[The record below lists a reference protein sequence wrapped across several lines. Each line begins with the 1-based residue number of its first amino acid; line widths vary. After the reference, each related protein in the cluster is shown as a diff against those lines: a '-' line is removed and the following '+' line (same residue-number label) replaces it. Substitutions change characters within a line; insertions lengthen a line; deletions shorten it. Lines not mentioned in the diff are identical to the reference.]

1 MAKTLNNHQTWRAE
15 VIELRLMN
23 EEHLYREA
31 YDIAIQVLEAEHDDA
46 AALTRIAKR
55 LGGTVRRASS
65 LESNRIEASVTLA
78 AVRHEVAAYF
88 VAERANMIEA
98 AR

>member
-1 MAKTLNNHQTWRAE
+1 MAKTLTNHQTWRAE

-23 EEHLYREA
+23 DYGLYHEA
-31 YDIAIQVLEAEHDDA
+31 YDIAIEVLKAEHDDA

-55 LGGTVRRASS
+55 LGGTVRRASN
-65 LESNRIEASVTLA
+65 LESSRIEASATLA
-78 AVRHEVAAYF
+78 VVRHEVAAYF
-88 VAERANMIEA
+88 VAERANMIEV

>member
-1 MAKTLNNHQTWRAE
+1 MAKTLNNYQTWRAE

-31 YDIAIQVLEAEHDDA
+31 YDIAIQVLKDEHDDA
-46 AALTRIAKR
+46 AALSRIAKR
-55 LGGTVRRASS
+55 LGGTVRRASN
-65 LESNRIEASVTLA
+65 LESNRIEASATLA

-88 VAERANMIEA
+88 VAERANMIEV